1 MSSWLSWWGGAANQK
16 QKQAKVKEAVVGLRA
31 HKDMLEKKAAYL
43 QTQVDELEAQTKAA
57 LKRDPN
63 EAKRLVAR
71 KLRKEK
77 ERQQVVNS
85 IQSMESQEMALNRAT
100 ATRDEVQATQKVTDA
115 MKLINKDIS
124 VDKVDA
130 MMESLREQN
139 AANEEIAQMLGTPVG
154 DMQDEDELEEELE
167 RMRQEQVD
175 EEMLKTGTVPVSD
188 KIKDLPSAATGEL
201 KRKTAPQESEEEA
214 ELRRLQAEMAM

>member
-1 MSSWLSWWGGAANQK
+1 MSGWLSWWGGAASQK
-16 QKQAKVKEAVVGLRA
+16 QKQAKVKDAVVGLRA

-100 ATRDEVQATQKVTDA
+100 ATRDEVQATQKVTEA

-130 MMESLREQN
+130 MMESFREQN
-139 AANEEIAQMLGTPVG
+139 AANEEIAQILGTPVG

-175 EEMLKTGTVPVSD
+175 EEMLNTGTVPAD
-188 KIKDLPSAATGEL
+188 KIQDLPAAATGEL
-201 KRKTAPQESEEEA
+201 KKKTTPQESEEEA